1 MTSPTTS
8 TAIATPARR
17 VHAGFSAARVGAMV
31 LRYWYLLANSWPRA
45 VELVYW
51 PTVQMLTWG
60 FVQSY
65 IAAKSPYFA
74 GAGGLFVAALLL
86 WDVLLRSQQGFAFA
100 FLEEMWSRNLGNLLM
115 SPLRTSEFVASLM
128 VISLIRL
135 TIGMVPVTLIA
146 IPLFGFNIWG
156 LGGALAIF
164 FANLVATGWAM
175 GFLIVGLLLR
185 HGLGAE
191 ALSWSLMFVL
201 MPLACVYYPV
211 ATLPPWLQPI
221 ALALPPTHVFEGM
234 RAVLIDHVFRL
245 DHLAW
250 AVGLNLVWLGAG
262 IVAFRVLLAAARRAG
277 SLVQQGE

>member
-1 MTSPTTS
+1 MSGRS
-8 TAIATPARR
+8 AG
-17 VHAGFSAARVGAMV
+17 GFSFARVGAMV
-31 LRYWYLLANSWPRA
+31 LRNWYLITNSWPRLI
-45 VELVYW
+45 ELVYW

-65 IAAKSPYFA
+65 VTAKSTYFA

-115 SPLRTSEFVASLM
+115 SPLKPSEFVVSLM
-128 VISLIRL
+128 IVSMIRL
-135 TIGMVPVTLIA
+135 AIGMVPVTLIA
-146 IPLFGFNIWG
+146 IPIFGFNIWG
-156 LGGALAIF
+156 LGLALAAF

-201 MPLACVYYPV
+201 MPIACVYYPV
-211 ATLPPWLQPI
+211 DTLPHWLQPL

-234 RAVLIDHVFRL
+234 RAVLIDHTFRF
-245 DHLAW
+245 DRLAS
-250 AVGLNLVWLGAG
+250 AMALNAVWLGAG
-262 IVAFRVLLAAARRAG
+262 IGAFALLLDAARKAG

>member
-1 MTSPTTS
+1 MTGGTTR
-8 TAIATPARR
+8 IDD
-17 VHAGFSAARVGAMV
+17 GFSFGRVATMV

-65 IAAKSPYFA
+65 VAAKSPYFA

-86 WDVLLRSQQGFAFA
+86 WDMLLRSQQGFAFA

-115 SPLRTSEFVASLM
+115 SPLKPSEFVASLM
-128 VISLIRL
+128 AISLIRL
-135 TIGMVPVTLIA
+135 AIGMVPVTLVA

-156 LGGALAIF
+156 LGLALAAF
-164 FANLVATGWAM
+164 FANLLATGWAI
-175 GFLIVGLLLR
+175 GFVIIGLLLR

-201 MPLACVYYPV
+201 LPITCVFYPV
-211 ATLPPWLQPI
+211 ATLPSWLQPL
-221 ALALPPTHVFEGM
+221 AWALPPTHVFEGL
-234 RAVLIDHVFRL
+234 RAVMIDHTFRFDL
-245 DHLAW
+245 LAW
-250 AVGLNLVWLGAG
+250 AMGLNALWLAGGIGAF
-262 IVAFRVLLAAARRAG
+262 AQLLAAARRAG

>member
-1 MTSPTTS
+1 M
-8 TAIATPARR
+8 
-17 VHAGFSAARVGAMV
+17 SAAAGAIDERFSFGRVGAMV
-31 LRYWYLLANSWPRA
+31 LRYWYLITNSWPRA

-65 IAAKSPYFA
+65 VAAKSPYFA

-115 SPLRTSEFVASLM
+115 SPLKPSEFVTSLM
-128 VISLIRL
+128 VISMIRL
-135 TIGMVPVTLIA
+135 AIGMVPVTLIA

-156 LGGALAIF
+156 LGLALVAF
-164 FANLVATGWAM
+164 FANLVVTAWAI

-201 MPLACVYYPV
+201 MPIACVFYPV
-211 ATLPPWLQPI
+211 ATLPGWLQPI
-221 ALALPPTHVFEGM
+221 AWALPPTHVFEGL
-234 RAVLIDHVFRL
+234 RAVMIDHTFRFDRL
-245 DHLAW
+245 VA
-250 AVGLNLVWLGAG
+250 ASGLNVLWITCG
-262 IVAFRVLLAAARRAG
+262 IVAFGWLLTAARRAG